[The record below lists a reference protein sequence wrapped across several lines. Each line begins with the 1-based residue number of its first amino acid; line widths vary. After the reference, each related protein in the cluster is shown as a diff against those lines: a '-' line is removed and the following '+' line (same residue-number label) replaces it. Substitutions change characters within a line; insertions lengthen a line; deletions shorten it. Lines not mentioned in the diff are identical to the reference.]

1 MTDDS
6 ERPKFKVVAENTQ
19 AKIDENWAQQFFDQ
33 QLLDLAANIISVVR
47 GAGKPYAVI
56 PQCNA
61 VLQAA
66 VDFRDRV
73 GALPSSASV
82 ANALMLREEEIRDYA
97 SLSGHRKLWRART
110 VSGALQ
116 VAASTLVR
124 QPLQITQGK
133 REMDDAFDELE
144 SFYYDLRKQREAEA
158 KAVRMR
164 TAPKRKPAKRKAKKS
179 DPPVL

>member
-33 QLLDLAANIISVVR
+33 QLLDLAANIIRVVR

-97 SLSGHRKLWRART
+97 SLSGHRGT
-110 VSGALQ
+110 FYFQ
-116 VAASTLVR
+116 VRHANDFNGF
-124 QPLQITQGK
+124 PLEIL
-133 REMDDAFDELE
+133 ECPDAIR
-144 SFYYDLRKQREAEA
+144 S
-158 KAVRMR
+158 
-164 TAPKRKPAKRKAKKS
+164 
-179 DPPVL
+179 